1 MKMQHSRALA
11 LTLITLLLTCLSVF
25 GQPLSAQEQERLKK
39 AYDLTGRTWSIS
51 ADILKKVYDDDDDI
65 KDAIDEMSDIFSV
78 IDVLTKVSDAKDF

>member
-1 MKMQHSRALA
+1 MQHSRALA